1 MNDKTKVIATGMT
14 GLIGSRLVELTSGDF
29 DWLPLRH
36 KAGFDITSPDKV
48 DRAIYSFSG
57 QAVLHLAAFTD
68 LNAADKERGDKSR
81 ACYKINVLGTRNIAR
96 ACQKN
101 GKYLIHASTDAVFSG
116 KNKSLYVEDDFPGP
130 IEWYGQTKLWA
141 EEEVLASGCRS
152 AIVRFS
158 YPFRAKFD
166 LKKDFVRKIIGQ
178 LRSGE
183 KASMFEDT
191 IFTPTFIDDIAFA
204 VRVILKKQPVGIFHV
219 VGSTPLSPYIAAGE
233 IAKILNLDEK
243 LIRPQ
248 KIADYLKSGGRPYPR
263 WSGLSN
269 DKLKDKLGIS
279 MSGFEEALE
288 VIKAQA
294 GKESNNLPD
303 NR

>member
-1 MNDKTKVIATGMT
+1 MKRKPIAGTGMT
-14 GLIGSRLVELTSGDF
+14 GLIGSRLVELTGGDF

-48 DRAIYSFSG
+48 DRAISSFSG

-68 LNAADKERGDKSR
+68 LNAADKERGDKNGT
-81 ACYKINVLGTRNIAR
+81 CYRINVLGTRNIAR

-166 LKKDFVRKIIGQ
+166 LKKDFVRKVIDQ
-178 LRSGE
+178 LTSGE
-183 KASMFEDT
+183 KLTMFSDT
-191 IFTPTFIDDIAFA
+191 VFTPTFIDDIAEA
-204 VRVILKKQPVGIFHV
+204 MKVILAKKQAGIFHV
-219 VGSTPLSPYIAAGE
+219 VGSTPLSPYDAADEIAAVFD
-233 IAKILNLDEK
+233 LNKK
-243 LIRPQ
+243 LVLPQ
-248 KIADYLKSGGRPYPR
+248 KLDDYLKFGGRPYPR
-263 WSGLSN
+263 YTALSN
-269 DKLKDKLGIS
+269 QKLKKELGVS
-279 MSGFEEALE
+279 MRTFSEAILE
-288 VIKAQA
+288 MKRQL
-294 GKESNNLPD
+294 SFD
-303 NR
+303 